1 MVAVAVSVVM
11 ALLVAVMVAA
21 TILIIWLVIR
31 FRSKKKISP
40 DKGTDMNRLDDEI
53 SVPVDGEEEDD
64 SLNITRSK
72 SLTAIVPVGKRHI
85 R

>member
-1 MVAVAVSVVM
+1 MSVAM

-21 TILIIWLVIR
+21 MILTIWLIIK

-64 SLNITRSK
+64 SLNITRSQ
-72 SLTAIVPVGKRHI
+72 SLTAIIPVGKRHI